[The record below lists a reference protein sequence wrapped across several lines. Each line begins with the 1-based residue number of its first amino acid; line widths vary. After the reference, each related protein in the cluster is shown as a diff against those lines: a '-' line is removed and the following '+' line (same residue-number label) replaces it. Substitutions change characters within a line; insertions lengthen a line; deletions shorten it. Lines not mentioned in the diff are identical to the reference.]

1 MLGLAK
7 ARQVRV
13 DDGGGGALVAE
24 VDLNLAQVLALFEQV
39 RGVTVAQ
46 RVDVRGL
53 LDAAGLE
60 GETEGALQ
68 GGAAHGFG
76 GRARALAVV
85 PLGGKEQRGMA
96 VRLPLLAQEQERAVG
111 QRDVAILIAL
121 AGADVEQPPFGINV
135 ADLEAQALAQPQAAG
150 VNEDQT
156 DLLIQRGHGRQE
168 AAHLG
173 GREHDRQLELG
184 IGAGQFQF
192 GRPDALEGFFPEQ
205 LEGADDLR
213 GSLTGDFLLRLEMDA
228 ILAELLGGDEVGGFG
243 VELAELAEAGVVGR
257 FGAGAEGQEG
267 QIIGEGIQ
275 AGVRGTFFICMVVL
289 TGCCC

>member
-1 MLGLAK
+1 
-7 ARQVRV
+7 
-13 DDGGGGALVAE
+13 
-24 VDLNLAQVLALFEQV
+24 
-39 RGVTVAQ
+39 
-46 RVDVRGL
+46 
-53 LDAAGLE
+53 
-60 GETEGALQ
+60 
-68 GGAAHGFG
+68 
-76 GRARALAVV
+76 
-85 PLGGKEQRGMA
+85 MA

-111 QRDVAILIAL
+111 QRDVAILITL

-135 ADLEAQALAQPQAAG
+135 AHLEAQALAQAQAAG

-156 DLLIQRGHGRQE
+156 DALVQRGHGGQE

-173 GREHDRQLELG
+173 GREHDGELELG

-228 ILAELLGGDEVGGFG
+228 ILAELLGGDAIGGFG
-243 VELAELAEAGVVGR
+243 VKLAELAEAGEVSG
-257 FGAGAEGQEG
+257 FGAWAQGQEG

-289 TGCCC
+289 TGC